1 MDAAV
6 FGYIEATLVFVIV
19 VGWGARELWLLKRDR
34 DARRQDG
41 NRHPCLQHPVHEAF
55 FFRTKSIAC
64 CATLI
69 RQ

>member
-41 NRHPCLQHPVHEAF
+41 ADQSAESRNEERG
-55 FFRTKSIAC
+55 
-64 CATLI
+64 
-69 RQ
+69 